1 MQLDIIPTADEG
13 KRSNCCD
20 LQLTLMIAAVSTIS
34 VMKVD
39 MPFIWQSSAPTRARI
54 ASTSDISARSQGTK
68 LPIWARSATT
78 PTERM
83 YVLLPPMLGPVMIW
97 NVHSPVTQT
106 ASTPSQGS
114 VAINYII
121 LCILSLRCFIIC
133 LYKITVSVRYYK

>member
-1 MQLDIIPTADEG
+1 
-13 KRSNCCD
+13 
-20 LQLTLMIAAVSTIS
+20 
-34 VMKVD
+34 
-39 MPFIWQSSAPTRARI
+39 
-54 ASTSDISARSQGTK
+54 
-68 LPIWARSATT
+68 
-78 PTERM
+78 M